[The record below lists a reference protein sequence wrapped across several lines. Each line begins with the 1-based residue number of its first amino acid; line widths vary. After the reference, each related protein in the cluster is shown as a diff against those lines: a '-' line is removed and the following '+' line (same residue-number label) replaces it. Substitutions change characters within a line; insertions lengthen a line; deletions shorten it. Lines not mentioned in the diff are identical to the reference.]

1 MKKFFLFAATLL
13 GLVACNKNEA
23 DINVPARQITIHATA
38 DMNNGS
44 AASGPHRIAP
54 NDITASSVSF
64 YWQEGD
70 KVWVLSE
77 DFSEKQIFT
86 IDNSSINGNQANF
99 TGTALSDMSS
109 YYVIYL
115 DNMVSEETL
124 MASISAEDSVTYNY
138 NPDSKNW
145 FFIGQGQEDN
155 FTLGCDLTIRMQLKG
170 SCKLSKVTLLW
181 MNSSSPEGYAPATT
195 TINFVHGSY
204 DGLQLTSTP
213 VEVVMPL
220 SIRTVDGF
228 TLRFYDTD
236 GNLIMEKSKEGSSL
250 YNDLEDYGMV
260 NLGVLEVVAPTPH
273 TPVYVDLGLPSGT
286 LWADCNV
293 GATCGSTAASWY
305 GDYFAWGEVA
315 KKSDYATDWSNYF
328 DFKEMSGSTPI
339 FNKYNK
345 DAKTLLDE
353 TEDVASVQ
361 WGSSW
366 CMPTKEQC
374 YELMLNC
381 NFTWETDYLGISGLN
396 GFKLVNKT
404 DETKFIFLPAAGY
417 QNGTEKQQFNNGL
430 YWSKTLYTDYSMDRN
445 AYYLSFYYTNPSL
458 YGFILVQTTRYTGI
472 VVRPVANA
480 E

>member
-70 KVWVLSE
+70 KVWVLSN

-109 YYVIYL
+109 YYVVYL

-124 MASISAEDSVTYNY
+124 MASIFGGDPVTYNY

-145 FFIGQGQEDN
+145 SFIGQGQEDN
-155 FTLGCDLTIRMQLKG
+155 FTLGCFSIRMQLKG
-170 SCKLSKVTLLW
+170 SCKLSKVTLIW
-181 MNSSSPEGYAPATT
+181 MDDEEPDGYDPATT

-220 SIRTVDGF
+220 PYKTVYGF

-260 NLGVLEVVAPTPH
+260 NLGVLEVALPIH
-273 TPVYVDLGLPSGT
+273 NGHEYVDLGLPSG
-286 LWADCNV
+286 LKWATMNI
-293 GATCGSTAASWY
+293 GASTPEGY
-305 GDYFAWGEVA
+305 GDYFAWGETET
-315 KKSDYATDWSNYF
+315 KNDYSTDAYTYTDNP
-328 DFKEMSGSTPI
+328 TVLPA
-339 FNKYNK
+339 NH
-345 DAKTLLDE
+345 DAAAVKW
-353 TEDVASVQ
+353 Q
-361 WGSSW
+361 GNWR
-366 CMPTKEQC
+366 MPTVNEYQELFNNCKKEW
-374 YELMLNC
+374 
-381 NFTWETDYLGISGLN
+381 TTSN
-396 GFKLVNKT
+396 GVNGYKLTGTKT
-404 DETKFIFLPAAGY
+404 GYKDKSIFFPAAGKRY
-417 QNGTEKQQFNNGL
+417 NTMPLQSAETYGYYWSSSLYNGTNTNSACCFRFCSTLAEWNLNYFRYYGL
-430 YWSKTLYTDYSMDRN
+430 
-445 AYYLSFYYTNPSL
+445 P
-458 YGFILVQTTRYTGI
+458 I
-472 VVRPVANA
+472 RPVC